1 MHYHCIQLNCNIH
14 SGYIDGDRDFKHIIV
29 YAYMCPTAE
38 SASSRWKCHASNVP
52 FTLADLSANKSDRHK
67 SAEKSELTVV
77 AFSINLFTAPTLGC
91 FFFVSADQ
99 KNAVRP
105 VRRTIKHFCRPTR
118 KKVVWQIGGCQ
129 QRLSHLQIAETAVHR
144 DQQRRRLPFLIS
156 YASLMYT
163 SEKPPSAEH

>member
-91 FFFVSADQ
+91 FFCVGRPKKCCPSGSSDDKTFLSTDTQKSRLTNRWVSTAPKSSANSGD
-99 KNAVRP
+99 
-105 VRRTIKHFCRPTR
+105 
-118 KKVVWQIGGCQ
+118 GG
-129 QRLSHLQIAETAVHR
+129 A
-144 DQQRRRLPFLIS
+144 
-156 YASLMYT
+156 
-163 SEKPPSAEH
+163 